1 MSHISRGRPRKT
13 DTPVE
18 WKVCLPKSL
27 ADTVTL
33 LLTDPLTQRAKFG
46 SRSQLIE
53 ILLRNWIADLRRS
66 TAAPD
71 TVVAKP
77 LDTCIA
83 PCDHPHSIT
92 TPSTE

>member
-1 MSHISRGRPRKT
+1 MPPIRPGRPRKT

-66 TAAPD
+66 AAAPD

-77 LDTCIA
+77 IDNFDA
-83 PCDHPHSIT
+83 PCDDPHSIT
-92 TPSTE
+92 TTSTE